1 LVVQMDEKAKQATLQ
16 IPMNLMM
23 QFGRP
28 GGPGRPGFPPGGGVP
43 PGRQGADAG
52 HIGTPTIIA
61 GLALTLAFA
70 TGGLWMV
77 RRGGG
82 RYFALVLAVSL
93 SVAGTAALWANA
105 APPPA
110 PKPPVPPGRQ
120 ALPNVPL
127 PADLR
132 LTGDILFEMVPNGKQ
147 VTLIVPKTMI
157 AKKGFVP
164 PQKDQKDKTSK

>member
-1 LVVQMDEKAKQATLQ
+1 MDEKAKQATLQ
-16 IPMNLMM
+16 VPMNLMM

-28 GGPGRPGFPPGGGVP
+28 GGRPGFPPGGGVP

-52 HIGTPTIIA
+52 HLGTPTIIA

-105 APPPA
+105 APPPQKQPA
-110 PKPPVPPGRQ
+110 PPGRQ
-120 ALPNVPL
+120 ALPNIPL

-132 LTGDILFEMVPNGKQ
+132 LNGDILFEMVPNGKQ

-157 AKKGFVP
+157 TKKGFVP
-164 PQKDQKDKTSK
+164 PKDKTSK